1 MRDIIE
7 GLIKQAI
14 AMFLT
19 EGMIVK
25 AKEMLIHELEK
36 LALSTD
42 NQIDDIIVKKIKDAL
57 K

>member
-1 MRDIIE
+1 MKSVIE

-19 EGMIVK
+19 ESMIEN
-25 AKEMLIHELEK
+25 AKNMLIKELEN
-36 LALSTD
+36 LALSTS
-42 NQIDDIIVKKIKDAL
+42 NEIDDIIVSKIKDAL

>member
-1 MRDIIE
+1 MKDVIE

-19 EGMIVK
+19 ESMIVK
-25 AKEMLIHELEK
+25 AKEMLIRELEK

-42 NQIDDIIVKKIKDAL
+42 NEIDDIIVKKIKEAL